1 MAAQPTAP
9 QAVGKNGVPWGL
21 ILLSILVVVLGA
33 VRVVVAVFV
42 IGMLI
47 YARVQNATV
56 QNATVQNA
64 TVQNGASTT
73 STEVKLNML
82 KSGVKTYQ
90 MFMDENPNDLQM
102 LVDDP
107 TEAKAIAKWKTLRQ
121 EKTCHFQFLTR
132 LPRRLG

>member
-56 QNATVQNA
+56 QNAK
-64 TVQNGASTT
+64 VQNGASTT

>member
-47 YARVQNATV
+47 YARV

>member
-56 QNATVQNA
+56 QNATVQN
-64 TVQNGASTT
+64 GASTT

-82 KSGVKTYQ
+82 QSGVKTYQ

>member
-9 QAVGKNGVPWGL
+9 QAVGKNGVPWGV

-47 YARVQNATV
+47 YARV